1 MKGKGGMNRI
11 SYLLQKVNT
20 ERGNSAEEKVEEALK
35 AAGINYLRS
44 EKWSK
49 KDRRGIDFK
58 ISDGNGPSL
67 LVDVKSSERG
77 IREVVNHNNK
87 HKTFVFPLLCQ
98 AQDTQE
104 KILERIDILLKEHKK
119 FLSEIK
125 ESGKRDLQNWKDPLF
140 WIKVQKLQ

>member
-49 KDRRGIDFK
+49 KDRRGIDFE

-98 AQDTQE
+98 VQDTQE